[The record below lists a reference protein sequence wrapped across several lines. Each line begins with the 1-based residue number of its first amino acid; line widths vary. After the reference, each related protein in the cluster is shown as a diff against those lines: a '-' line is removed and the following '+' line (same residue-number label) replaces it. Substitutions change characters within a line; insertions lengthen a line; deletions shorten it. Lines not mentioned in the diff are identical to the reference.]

1 MHLVVGPGDEE
12 DGVELRLDAEEV
24 DALRD
29 LLMYQLGD
37 LRMQIADTDTSSFR
51 EQLRA
56 EKRMVVRLLDKLGED
71 VGALA

>member
-1 MHLVVGPGDEE
+1 VGPGDEE
-12 DGVELRLDAEEV
+12 DGVELTLDAEEV
-24 DALRD
+24 EALRD

>member
-1 MHLVVGPGDEE
+1 VGPGDEE